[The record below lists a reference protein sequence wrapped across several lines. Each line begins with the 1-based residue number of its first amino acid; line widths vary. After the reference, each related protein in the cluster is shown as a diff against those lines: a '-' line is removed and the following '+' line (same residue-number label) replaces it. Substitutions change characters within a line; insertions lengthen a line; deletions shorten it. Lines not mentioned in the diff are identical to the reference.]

1 MKYCL
6 FAFLMSFT
14 IAGYSQVINVI
25 APTQQQAGSVD
36 FFQHLLMRALEMSKD
51 RFGEYQFAYHEFN
64 LSQERSL
71 RMLQRGEID
80 VLHTMTNREREK
92 QYLAVK
98 YPLVRGLMG
107 HRQLVIDK
115 SQLAEFDNITAAEL
129 STKIACQ
136 GLHWPDSDVLEAN
149 NFSVARV
156 LSFEAM
162 YELIAKGRCDYFPRS
177 ILEVE
182 SELDEFK
189 KRYPNLTTAPNIMLV
204 YSTAVYFFVEKSNF
218 ALANRLNDGLARLE
232 LSGEMDKVF
241 KSHPLTKGIFPL
253 TKWENVRKVTLTNP
267 YVQAPVVPLMAN

>member
-1 MKYCL
+1 MRYCL
-6 FAFLMSFT
+6 FAFLTSFT

-51 RFGEYQFAYHEFN
+51 RFGEYQFAYHEYI

-92 QYLAVK
+92 QYLAVE

-162 YELIAKGRCDYFPRS
+162 YELTAKGRCDYFPRS

-253 TKWENVRKVTLTNP
+253 TKWENVRKITLT
-267 YVQAPVVPLMAN
+267 LSLIHI